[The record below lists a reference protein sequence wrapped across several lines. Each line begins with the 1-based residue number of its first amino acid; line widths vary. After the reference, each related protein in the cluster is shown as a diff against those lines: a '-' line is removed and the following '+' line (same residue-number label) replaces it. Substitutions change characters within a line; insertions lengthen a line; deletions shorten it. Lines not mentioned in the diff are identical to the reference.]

1 MSLTEPL
8 TTARAAAYLA
18 VIFGLFALIQWHD
31 EYTERRIAEREFIE
45 RQQRIEAVRAMD
57 CGVSPVYLA
66 HGPDSAE

>member
-8 TTARAAAYLA
+8 TTTRAAAYIAL
-18 VIFGLFALIQWHD
+18 IFGLFALIQWHD
-31 EYTERRIAEREFIE
+31 EYTERRIAEREYVE

-66 HGPDSAE
+66 QGPGEAK